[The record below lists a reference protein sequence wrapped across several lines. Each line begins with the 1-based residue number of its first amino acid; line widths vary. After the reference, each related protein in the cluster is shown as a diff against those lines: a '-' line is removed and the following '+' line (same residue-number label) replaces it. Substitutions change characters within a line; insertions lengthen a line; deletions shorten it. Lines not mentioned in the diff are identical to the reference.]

1 MTHTIGVIGIGH
13 WFERLHKG
21 MIKTDEIELIKVA
34 SASGL
39 EKHKAQLE
47 RLKLPDFDYYRIE
60 PGRPVPEEF
69 FDGVDIVHISDPN
82 EFHAAQTLQSLKKG
96 KITIT
101 EKTYGVNREEF
112 ENVMNYIKANNLEN
126 RSYLHLHYA
135 HKLLTLQL
143 PDMLKR
149 FTKEYGKI
157 LSTSTTLFEK
167 EVDDVRMR
175 RLWLLNPKN
184 GGIFMDLMHPFET
197 YYKGALAKT
206 LELEDISALIVN
218 QEYDRVNPTGVYAKV
233 KIDGMFFAE
242 NAYAHIRVGMGLKT
256 SGTKSMRFLFESGQ
270 CLDLHFIDSEVEFE
284 TENRGFW
291 ELLEGIG
298 GKVIASESPRGPT
311 SSDVLVNDILELCR
325 GRNRGFTLEDLDIIY
340 EPQWKYQKL
349 MKSTRLI
356 TDQKEVNNFEQDG
369 AANAFDHSS

>member
-1 MTHTIGVIGIGH
+1 
-13 WFERLHKG
+13 
-21 MIKTDEIELIKVA
+21 
-34 SASGL
+34 
-39 EKHKAQLE
+39 
-47 RLKLPDFDYYRIE
+47 
-60 PGRPVPEEF
+60 
-69 FDGVDIVHISDPN
+69 
-82 EFHAAQTLQSLKKG
+82 SLKKG

>member
-126 RSYLHLHYA
+126 RSYLHL
-135 HKLLTLQL
+135 Q
-143 PDMLKR
+143 
-149 FTKEYGKI
+149 
-157 LSTSTTLFEK
+157 
-167 EVDDVRMR
+167 
-175 RLWLLNPKN
+175 RL
-184 GGIFMDLMHPFET
+184 
-197 YYKGALAKT
+197 
-206 LELEDISALIVN
+206 
-218 QEYDRVNPTGVYAKV
+218 
-233 KIDGMFFAE
+233 
-242 NAYAHIRVGMGLKT
+242 
-256 SGTKSMRFLFESGQ
+256 
-270 CLDLHFIDSEVEFE
+270 
-284 TENRGFW
+284 
-291 ELLEGIG
+291 
-298 GKVIASESPRGPT
+298 
-311 SSDVLVNDILELCR
+311 
-325 GRNRGFTLEDLDIIY
+325 
-340 EPQWKYQKL
+340 
-349 MKSTRLI
+349 
-356 TDQKEVNNFEQDG
+356 
-369 AANAFDHSS
+369 